1 MRRFPH
7 YKSIKRGPLAFGS
20 RRHREEGN
28 IMPLARKT
36 VTTVPPTTR
45 IKNAAELMVERGV
58 RRLPVTSP
66 GTKKLMGI
74 VRTRDIIDFLGGG
87 EKFRIVQEK
96 LKGNFF
102 AAANEPVRTIMS
114 EQVIHGTTDM
124 SIIDVA
130 RLLLRTSAGG
140 VPILDER
147 EQIAGIVSE
156 RDFISYVP
164 AMTGTPVSYHMTR
177 HVITAEPELQIRE
190 AARRMISRG
199 VRRLPVVRERELVGI
214 VTSVDILR
222 YFGTSKVFEHML
234 SQRLDEA
241 MSVGVEEIMTHDVLT
256 VAPET
261 DLGEAAGLMRERDCG
276 GLPVVER
283 DELEGIITERD
294 LLELLI

>member
-1 MRRFPH
+1 
-7 YKSIKRGPLAFGS
+7 
-20 RRHREEGN
+20 
-28 IMPLARKT
+28 MPLARKT

-45 IKNAAELMVERGV
+45 IKDAAELMVERGV

-74 VRTRDIIDFLGGG
+74 IRTRDIINFLGGG

-124 SIIDVA
+124 SIIDAA
-130 RLLLRTSAGG
+130 RLLLRTGVGG
-140 VPILDER
+140 MPILDER
-147 EQIAGIVSE
+147 GRIAGIVSE
-156 RDFISYVP
+156 RDFVSYVP
-164 AMTGTPVSYHMTR
+164 ATTGTPVSYHMTR
-177 HVITAEPELQIRE
+177 HVISAEPELQIRE
-190 AARRMISRG
+190 AAQRMISRG

-222 YFGTSKVFEHML
+222 YFGTSKVFEHMV

-241 MSVGVEEIMTHDVLT
+241 MSVDVEEIMTRDVLT
-256 VAPET
+256 ATPET
-261 DLGEAAGLMRERDCG
+261 DLGEAARLMRERGCG
-276 GLPVVER
+276 SLPVVEQN
-283 DELEGIITERD
+283 ELEGIITEHD

>member
-7 YKSIKRGPLAFGS
+7 YKSIKRGPLAFKS
-20 RRHREEGN
+20 RRHREEGS
-28 IMPLARKT
+28 IMPLARKLVIT
-36 VTTVPPTTR
+36 ASPTMR

-58 RRLPVTSP
+58 RRLPVASP
-66 GTKKLMGI
+66 GTKKLIGI
-74 VRTRDIIDFLGGG
+74 IRTRDIIDFLGGG

-114 EQVIHGTTDM
+114 ERVIHGTTDM
-124 SIIDVA
+124 SMIDVVK
-130 RLLLRTSAGG
+130 LLLQTGVGG
-140 VPILDER
+140 IPILDER

-156 RDFISYVP
+156 RDFINYVP
-164 AMTGTPVSYHMTR
+164 TKTGTPVSYHMTR

-199 VRRLPVVRERELVGI
+199 VRRLPVVRELELVGI

-222 YFGTSKVFEHML
+222 YFGTSKVFEHMI
-234 SQRLDEA
+234 SQRVDEA
-241 MSVGVEEIMTHDVLT
+241 MSVGVEEIMTRDVLT

-261 DLGEAAGLMRERDCG
+261 DLGEATGLMRERECG
-276 GLPVVER
+276 CLPVIER
-283 DELEGIITERD
+283 GELKGIITEHD

>member
-1 MRRFPH
+1 
-7 YKSIKRGPLAFGS
+7 
-20 RRHREEGN
+20 
-28 IMPLARKT
+28 MPLARKP
-36 VTTVPPTTR
+36 VITVPPTTR
-45 IKNAAELMVERGV
+45 IKDAAELMVERGV

-74 VRTRDIIDFLGGG
+74 LRTRDIIDFLGGG
-87 EKFRIVQEK
+87 EKFMIVQQK

-124 SIIDVA
+124 SIIDAA
-130 RLLLRTSAGG
+130 RLLLRTGVGG

-147 EQIAGIVSE
+147 EQIAGIISE

-164 AMTGTPVSYHMTR
+164 ATTGTPVSYHMTR

-199 VRRLPVVRERELVGI
+199 VRRLPVVREQELVGI

-222 YFGTSKVFEHML
+222 YFGTSKVFEHMV
-234 SQRLDEA
+234 SQRVDEA
-241 MSVGVEEIMTHDVLT
+241 MSVGAEEIMTRDVLI

-261 DLGEAAGLMRERDCG
+261 DLGEAAGLMRERGCG
-276 GLPVVER
+276 GLPVIER
-283 DELEGIITERD
+283 DELEGIITEHD

>member
-7 YKSIKRGPLAFGS
+7 YKSIKRGPLAFES
-20 RRHREEGN
+20 KLHREEGN

-36 VTTVPPTTR
+36 VITVPPTTR
-45 IKNAAELMVERGV
+45 IKDAAELMVERGV
-58 RRLPVTSP
+58 RRLPVASP

-87 EKFRIVQEK
+87 EKFRIVQVK

-114 EQVIHGTTDM
+114 ERVIHGTTDM
-124 SIIDVA
+124 SIIDAA
-130 RLLLRTSAGG
+130 RLLLRTGAGG
-140 VPILDER
+140 VPILDGR

-164 AMTGTPVSYHMTR
+164 ATTGTPVSYHMTR
-177 HVITAEPELQIRE
+177 HVITAGPELQIRE

-214 VTSVDILR
+214 VTSVDILQ

-241 MSVGVEEIMTHDVLT
+241 MSVGIKEIMTRDVLT

-261 DLGEAAGLMRERDCG
+261 DLGEAAGLMRERGCG
-276 GLPVVER
+276 CLPVIER
-283 DELEGIITERD
+283 GELRGIITERD
-294 LLELLI
+294 MLELLI

>member
-1 MRRFPH
+1 
-7 YKSIKRGPLAFGS
+7 
-20 RRHREEGN
+20 
-28 IMPLARKT
+28 MPLARKT
-36 VTTVPPTTR
+36 VITVSPTMR
-45 IKNAAELMVERGV
+45 IKDVAGLMVKRGV
-58 RRLPVTSP
+58 RRLPVASP

-87 EKFRIVQEK
+87 EKFRIVQVK
-96 LKGNFF
+96 LKGNLF

-114 EQVIHGTTDM
+114 EHVIHGTTDM
-124 SIIDVA
+124 SIIDAA
-130 RLLLRTSAGG
+130 RLLLRTGVGG

-164 AMTGTPVSYHMTR
+164 ATTGTPVSYHMTR

-190 AARRMISRG
+190 AARMMISRG
-199 VRRLPVVRERELVGI
+199 IRRLPVVRERELVGI
-214 VTSVDILR
+214 ATSVDILR

-241 MSVGVEEIMTHDVLT
+241 MSVGVEEIMTRDVLT
-256 VAPET
+256 VTPET
-261 DLGEAAGLMRERDCG
+261 DLGEAAGLMHKRDCG
-276 GLPVVER
+276 CLPVIER

-294 LLELLI
+294 MLELLT